1 MATNRDGAH
10 PPVARGKG
18 WAAHYVPANSARDLP
33 RGSKHRA
40 MDAFLLSNQLADA
53 VMDAGE
59 DIAREARAMAIE
71 EGVAETG
78 EYASSFEA
86 KPGRLIT
93 VGPPW
98 PNPRVSVIVSNDA
111 GDPDTGYSVAADV
124 EYGTSTRPGKR
135 ILYRAGLKYHTPKG
149 IA

>member
-1 MATNRDGAH
+1 MANRDGVR

-18 WAAHYVPANSARDLP
+18 WAAHYVPANHRRDLP
-33 RGSKHRA
+33 KGSRHRA
-40 MDAFLLSNQLADA
+40 MDSFLLSPQLQD
-53 VMDAGE
+53 VVLRAGE
-59 DIAREARAMAIE
+59 DIAGEARGMAIE

-78 EYASSFEA
+78 EYASSFDA
-86 KPGRLIT
+86 R
-93 VGPPW
+93 VGPPLSVGPPF

-111 GDPDTGYSVAADV
+111 GDADTGYSVAADV

-135 ILYRAGLKYHTPKG
+135 ILYRAGLKYHTPRG